1 MSSCHRV
8 RPETEL
14 KNRRDILII
23 SGLFLALILFVAFGP
38 GRRPPDSGPSG
49 ATTHSSEEEG
59 ALALYNWARA
69 LGYDARRLEYR
80 AFALD
85 EGDAALVILNPQER
99 IDRSQSRAMLDWVER
114 GGTLIFAE
122 DISAMFSPANALLDE
137 LDVETTVYSTT
148 TTIVH
153 AAPAQPALDQP
164 PFEQAPVLTGRKLIL
179 RDDNYVNLL
188 GAPDAVVVAGIK
200 RGNGYIYLSAAAH
213 PFTNAGLR
221 DPENAALVLN
231 MLRRVPTGGR
241 IQFDEYHH
249 GFFTPPSTTRIVFGS
264 PWGWAAAYAVLALAL
279 YLILSGR
286 RFGRP
291 VPLREEIARRS
302 SAEYVESM
310 ADLFQRGGKRAYILS
325 HYHAAFKRRLAK
337 PLGVNPQL
345 PDEEFTRELARHR
358 ELDEQ
363 ALQAMLTK
371 LRAERLDEN
380 ALVQTVATADA
391 LADELVGRK

>member
-1 MSSCHRV
+1 M
-8 RPETEL
+8 

-23 SGLFLALILFVAFGP
+23 AGLFLALILFVAFGP

-49 ATTHSSEEEG
+49 TTTHSSDEDG
-59 ALALYNWARA
+59 ALALYDWARA

-80 AFALD
+80 AFTLD
-85 EGDAALVILNPQER
+85 EGDAALVILNPRER
-99 IDRSQSRAMLDWVER
+99 IDRTQSRAILDWVER
-114 GGTLIFAE
+114 GGTLIFA
-122 DISAMFSPANALLDE
+122 DDASALFSPANALLDE
-137 LDVETTVYSTT
+137 LEVETAVYSTST
-148 TTIVH
+148 TLDQ
-153 AAPAQPALDQP
+153 ARPAQPALDQP
-164 PFEQAPVLTGRKLIL
+164 PFEQASVQTGRKLIL
-179 RDDNYVNLL
+179 RDNNYVNLL
-188 GAPDAVVVAGIK
+188 GDPNAVVVAGIK
-200 RGNGYIYLSAAAH
+200 HGDGYIYLSAAAH

-221 DPENAALVLN
+221 DPENAALALN
-231 MLRRVPTGGR
+231 MLRRVPAGGR
-241 IQFDEYHH
+241 ILFDEYHH

-291 VPLREEIARRS
+291 VPLREEVARRS

-345 PDEEFTRELARHR
+345 PNEEFTRELARHR

-363 ALQAMLTK
+363 ALLAMLAQ

-380 ALVQTVATADA
+380 TLVQTVASADR
-391 LADELVGRK
+391 LAEELAGKR